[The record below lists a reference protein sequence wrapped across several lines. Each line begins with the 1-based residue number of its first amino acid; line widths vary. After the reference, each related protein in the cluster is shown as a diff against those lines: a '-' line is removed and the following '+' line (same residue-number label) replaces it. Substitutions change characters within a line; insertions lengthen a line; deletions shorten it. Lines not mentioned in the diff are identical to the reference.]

1 MIDTLLNKKN
11 PTSAIKKILIVDD
24 DETSNFVAQKL
35 LCNYNMEYEIYSYTN
50 SLEALKYMLLMDDV
64 ELPDMIFL
72 DINMPHLNGFEF
84 LEKMKEYGLN
94 EKVQVIMYTSSNSL
108 ADQKS
113 AQRYNNVIGYMEK
126 PFSAQAY
133 GRMLDMS
140 PR

>member
-1 MIDTLLNKKN
+1 
-11 PTSAIKKILIVDD
+11 
-24 DETSNFVAQKL
+24 
-35 LCNYNMEYEIYSYTN
+35 
-50 SLEALKYMLLMDDV
+50 MLLDDS

-84 LEKMKEYGLN
+84 LEKMKEYKLN
-94 EKVQVIMYTSSNSL
+94 DKVQVIMYTSSNSL
-108 ADQKS
+108 SDQKA
-113 AQRYNNVIGYMEK
+113 AQRYSNVIGYMEK